1 MESPA
6 AFGFR
11 LSGRNPILKVLL
23 ILALIVGLLLPL
35 ALIQGLVSERQG
47 RQHEVVLEIGQLW
60 GRAQTI
66 AGPILVVPARRTL
79 VDRQG
84 NRTVEE
90 DSLVLLP
97 DDYDLRGQVVP
108 ETRQRG
114 IFDAVVYRL
123 QLDIAGTFVL
133 PPDAAEGDPS
143 LAVDWGN
150 ARLVLGLSDQRSVTD
165 APDLIWE
172 GQDVAMTPGLPQ
184 AVSRLSNGGMQ
195 AAVPGLGATSLAT
208 PRTFSLSMAVNGS
221 QSLAFLP
228 LGRNTTAEIDSGWPH
243 PSFFGSFLPE
253 SREISDEGFSA
264 RWATSYFA
272 RSYPQVWQVGDDS
285 ANRFAEIAQSGFG
298 VRFFQPVD
306 AYHQTERSAKYGV
319 LFLVFTFAVLFLYEM
334 LAGVRIHIFQ
344 YGLVGSSLAL
354 FYMLLLALA
363 EQVGFGLAYAA
374 GAAAV
379 VGQIAF
385 YTRAV
390 LGSTRRTVLLAGLLA
405 ALYGG
410 LYVLMRLED
419 FALLVGAVALFA
431 GLTAIMAGTRRIDW
445 YAIGLSGGD
454 PREPPTGPEPP
465 TTAHRDPALG

>member
-6 AFGFR
+6 SFGLR
-11 LSGRNPILKVLL
+11 LNGRNPILKVLL

-35 ALIQGLVSERQG
+35 ALIEGLVSERQG
-47 RQHEVVLEIGQLW
+47 RQYQVVSEIGQLW
-60 GRAQTI
+60 GQAQTI
-66 AGPILVVPARRTL
+66 AGPLLVVPARRTL
-79 VDRQG
+79 VDRRG
-84 NRTVEE
+84 NQTVEE
-90 DSLVLLP
+90 DSVVLLP
-97 DDYDLRGQVVP
+97 DDYDLTGRVIP
-108 ETRQRG
+108 ETRRRG

-123 QLDIAGTFVL
+123 QLDISGSFVL
-133 PPDAAEGDPS
+133 PPDTPLSDPS
-143 LAVDWGN
+143 LAVDWDG
-150 ARLVLGLSDQRSVTD
+150 ARLALGLSDQRSVTD
-165 APDLIWE
+165 APDLTW
-172 GQDVAMTPGLPQ
+172 DDRAVAMTPGLPYAIAQ
-184 AVSRLSNGGMQ
+184 LSNGGMQ
-195 AAVPGLGATSLAT
+195 AAL
-208 PRTFSLSMAVNGS
+208 PRLDVDSGDAPVSFSLSITLNGS
-221 QSLAFLP
+221 QSLTFLP
-228 LGRNTTAEIDSGWPH
+228 LGRNTTAAIQSDWPH

-253 SREISDEGFSA
+253 THDISDEGFSA

-272 RSYPQVWQVGDDS
+272 RSYPQVWLVGDGTVG
-285 ANRFAEIAQSGFG
+285 RFGEIVQSGFG

-334 LAGVRIHIFQ
+334 VAGLRIHIFH
-344 YGLVGSSLAL
+344 YGLVGCSLAL

-374 GAAAV
+374 GAVAV

-390 LGSTRRTVLLAGLLA
+390 LGSTRRTALLSALLA

-431 GLTAIMAGTRRIDW
+431 GLTAIMAVTRRIDW
-445 YAIGLSGGD
+445 YAIGLAGAPAKPSPAED
-454 PREPPTGPEPP
+454 PEP
-465 TTAHRDPALG
+465 AAGS

>member
-1 MESPA
+1 MESPSPL
-6 AFGFR
+6 GFR
-11 LSGRNPILKVLL
+11 LNGRNPILKVLL

-35 ALIQGLVSERQG
+35 ALIEGLVSERQG

-60 GRAQTI
+60 GRAQTV

-97 DDYDLRGQVVP
+97 DDYDLRGQVLP

-123 QLDIAGTFVL
+123 QLDIAGSFVL
-133 PPDAAEGDPS
+133 PPEAEGLDPS
-143 LAVDWGN
+143 LTVDWSN

-165 APDLIWE
+165 APDLTWDGRE
-172 GQDVAMTPGLPQ
+172 VAMTPGLPQ
-184 AVSRLSNGGMQ
+184 AVNRLSNGGMQ
-195 AAVPGLGATSLAT
+195 AALPGLDSGTLDT
-208 PRTFSLSMAVNGS
+208 PRPFSLSIALNGS

-228 LGRNTTAEIDSGWPH
+228 LGRNTTAAIESGWPH

-253 SREISDEGFSA
+253 SRNITDEGFSA
-264 RWATSYFA
+264 EWATSYFA
-272 RSYPQVWQVGDDS
+272 RSYPQIWRVGDDNI
-285 ANRFAEIAQSGFG
+285 NRFSEIAQSGFG

-334 LAGVRIHIFQ
+334 VAGLRIHIFH
-344 YGLVGSSLAL
+344 YGLVGCSLAL

-363 EQVGFGLAYAA
+363 EQMGFGLAYAA

-379 VGQIAF
+379 VAQIAF

-390 LGSTRRTVLLAGLLA
+390 LGSLRRTALLSGLLA

-431 GLTAIMAGTRRIDW
+431 GLTAIMAVTRRIDW
-445 YAIGLSGGD
+445 YAVGLTGSGSQT
-454 PREPPTGPEPP
+454 PPAPEPAP
-465 TTAHRDPALG
+465 SAAK